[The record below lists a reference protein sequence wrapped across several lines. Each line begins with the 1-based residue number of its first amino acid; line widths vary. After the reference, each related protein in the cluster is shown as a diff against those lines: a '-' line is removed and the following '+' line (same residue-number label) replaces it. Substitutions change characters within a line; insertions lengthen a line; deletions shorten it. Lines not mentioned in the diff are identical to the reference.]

1 MSEQWT
7 NWSGSVTCRPQ
18 RIERPGSEAELIRL
32 VEEAGKAGQTMRVA
46 GTGHSFVP
54 LCASEGVLVS
64 LDGLQGVVSTDR
76 DALQA
81 TVWAGTKIHQLG
93 EPLLQAGMA
102 MANMGD
108 IDRQSI
114 AGAISTATHGAG
126 RSLGNISTQ
135 VVGLRLVLAT
145 GEIVDC
151 AEEQEPE
158 LFKAAQVSL
167 GALGIISRVTLR
179 LLPAYRLQEKTWA
192 IPFQECF
199 DNLDSLIA
207 ANRHFEFFWLPQED
221 VCAVKT
227 LNPTDAGPGSGPE
240 HRPEPATS
248 GRLAR
253 YIQQGRIDH
262 SYRIFP
268 SERNIKFNEMEFA
281 LPAENG
287 PDCLL
292 EVRALMRER
301 YPDVAWPIEYR
312 TVAADDIFLSPHYG
326 RESVTISIH
335 QAHNLPHAPF
345 FAAAEAIFRAHQGR
359 PHWGKIHSHEA
370 GRLRS
375 LYPMW
380 DRFQAQRRRVDR
392 QGCFLNEYL
401 KSLFEV

>member
-1 MSEQWT
+1 
-7 NWSGSVTCRPQ
+7 
-18 RIERPGSEAELIRL
+18 
-32 VEEAGKAGQTMRVA
+32 
-46 GTGHSFVP
+46 
-54 LCASEGVLVS
+54 
-64 LDGLQGVVSTDR
+64 
-76 DALQA
+76 
-81 TVWAGTKIHQLG
+81 
-93 EPLLQAGMA
+93 
-102 MANMGD
+102 
-108 IDRQSI
+108 
-114 AGAISTATHGAG
+114 
-126 RSLGNISTQ
+126 
-135 VVGLRLVLAT
+135 
-145 GEIVDC
+145 
-151 AEEQEPE
+151 
-158 LFKAAQVSL
+158 
-167 GALGIISRVTLR
+167 
-179 LLPAYRLQEKTWA
+179 
-192 IPFQECF
+192 
-199 DNLDSLIA
+199 
-207 ANRHFEFFWLPQED
+207 
-221 VCAVKT
+221 
-227 LNPTDAGPGSGPE
+227 
-240 HRPEPATS
+240 
-248 GRLAR
+248 LAR

-380 DRFQAQRRRVDR
+380 DRFQAQRRRVDG
-392 QGCFLNEYL
+392 QGCFLNGYL
-401 KSLFEV
+401 KSLLEV